1 MNAIDRL
8 AAKVRHANL
17 SLRPPIDLA
26 SVEKF
31 EQGAGLLIPE
41 DYRDFL
47 LQVANGS
54 TKRGQMIALSDWC
67 ASYWIDDPQLEMA
80 AEPCVLTPDAYKQG
94 ANWLEMAN
102 VPEWERRWDK
112 GEWSPMFGTIAIA
125 EIGCGLFFSM
135 VMTGPHR
142 GRIFSWGDH
151 ALNPPFFYDNCGFCD
166 WFESCVDLIL
176 AGRRAHFLNGRLR

>member
-8 AAKVRHANL
+8 AAKVRNAKL
-17 SLRPPIDLA
+17 SLRHPIDLA

-31 EQGAGLLIPE
+31 ETVAGVRIPE

-47 LQVANGS
+47 LEIANGG
-54 TKRGQMIALSDWC
+54 TKHCRMVPLSDWC
-67 ASYWIDDPQLEMA
+67 ASYWIDAQPEMA
-80 AEPCVLTPDAYKQG
+80 ARPCILTPDAYGQG
-94 ANWLEMAN
+94 VNWLEMAN
-102 VPEWERRWDK
+102 VPDWERRWEK
-112 GEWSPMFGTIAIA
+112 GEWDPMFGTIAIA

-142 GRIFSWGDH
+142 GKIFSWGDH
-151 ALNPPFFYDNCGFCD
+151 ALNPPFFYDNRGFGD

-176 AGRRAHFLNGRLR
+176 AGQGVHFLDGRLR